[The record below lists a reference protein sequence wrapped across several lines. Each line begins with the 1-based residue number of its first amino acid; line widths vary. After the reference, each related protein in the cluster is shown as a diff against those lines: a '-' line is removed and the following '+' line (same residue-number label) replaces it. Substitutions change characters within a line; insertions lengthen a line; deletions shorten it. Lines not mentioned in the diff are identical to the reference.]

1 MRCGERAARDTGDVR
16 KSLLLVAVWLLA
28 GAGALAA
35 ATVGVSTVGNQ
46 VTGDRPAPL
55 SASEVREELRAAATS
70 TTAAAATST
79 TLAPLAA
86 DTTTVPTTSVPASSG
101 STTTSTSPTASPG
114 QSGASEVRT
123 YTLVGGTATLRFEPA
138 GVTVVAATP
147 NPGFSVSIEAEETNG
162 VKVEFEGDDVRS
174 RVTGWWEGGPREE
187 VREDDD

>member
-1 MRCGERAARDTGDVR
+1 MR

-55 SASEVREELRAAATS
+55 SASEVREELRAAAA
-70 TTAAAATST
+70 TTTVAATTST
-79 TLAPLAA
+79 TLATVAA
-86 DTTTVPTTSVPASSG
+86 DTTTVPTTVAQANGG
-101 STTTSTSPTASPG
+101 STTTSSAPIATAIPP
-114 QSGASEVRT
+114 GASEVRT
-123 YTLVGGTATLRFEPA
+123 YNLVGGTATLRFEPA